1 MNAKKQKKVDKEFG
15 LASWAID
22 NPTIIYVL
30 MGLFLVLGM
39 SAYLGMARENFPEI
53 NETKIYISAPYP
65 GNTAEDIERLIV
77 DPLEDKLQNLSGV
90 VEVLSTSQED
100 YAIITVEFDY
110 KMDVQVAKQRVKDEV
125 DSQTANEDWPT
136 FNGAKV
142 EPNVFD
148 LSISEETPILNVNVS
163 GNYPVDKLKNYAEY
177 LQDEI
182 ESLKEI
188 KEATIR
194 GAQEREV
201 EVAVDIYKMM
211 AAQVNFDNVI
221 GAINNGNMTLSAGNL
236 VSSGQRRNIRILG
249 EIEEPQELENF
260 VVKSENG
267 AVYLKDIATVTF
279 TEEDKT
285 TYARDLTL
293 EKGESV
299 NDENVSESVV
309 MLDVKKRSG
318 ENMIEAVEQIT
329 EIIKNAEANVFPP
342 DVKITTANDQSAKTE
357 NQVNDL
363 VNNIIFGIILVVG
376 VLMFFLGFKNALFVG
391 FAIPMSMFM
400 SFMILNLMGYT
411 MNTMILFA
419 LIMGLGM
426 LVDNGIV
433 VVENVYR
440 LMDEEGMSRVQAAKK
455 GIGEIAFPIIIS
467 TLTTVAAFVPLGM
480 WPGLMGQFMIY
491 FPITLSV
498 VLGSSLFVAIF
509 INSMLVSQFM
519 KTDEQPLTR
528 KFLIKTS
535 LIMLPI
541 GLLILFLGGPVKGF
555 GTLVLTTIV
564 LLWLYKYILFGAAE
578 AFQKK
583 VLTWLENK
591 YRNFLG
597 WALRGKKPIFF
608 VVGIFVLLFATFA
621 AFGGSVGA
629 GRTAIEF
636 FPDNKPN
643 QIYAYI
649 EYPEGTSIEKTN
661 AITKDIERRI
671 FKVFN
676 EEQYLEKSDYNALV
690 ETAISQVG
698 EGAGNPLTDGGSSAE
713 MPHRAKITATMREY
727 KFRNKADSEE
737 LRFKVQ
743 DALKGIYPGVVI
755 TVEKDAAGPPQGYPI
770 NLELEGDDYE
780 ELIVAAEKMRNY
792 INARNVPGVDEI
804 KIDVNRGK
812 PGTQVIVDRQKAG
825 ELGVAVGQ
833 VGMQLRNAIFGS
845 KAGIYKKNGEDYDI
859 YVRFKEDQRYN
870 NSALFNQNI
879 IFRDA
884 ATGRIKEV
892 PVSAVTTTKNT
903 SSFSAIK
910 HRDSK
915 RVVTVYS
922 ALAAG
927 YTDAGVVVAAIQEE
941 MKNFSELPK
950 DIKVNYTGQIE
961 EQNKEMAFLMSAF
974 FGGLGLIFFLLIF
987 QFSSI
992 SKPVIIMIA
1001 IFLSFIGVFGGIIIS
1016 GAPFVIIMTMMGI
1029 ISLAGIVVNN
1039 GVVLLDYT
1047 QLLVDRK
1054 EVAQG
1059 LEGKQML
1066 DVATTKEVIIEG
1078 GRARLRPVLLTAIT
1092 TVLGLI
1098 PLAIGINIDFFGL
1111 FQEFN
1116 PGIYVG
1122 GDNVIFWG
1130 PLAKTVIYGL
1140 IIATFLTLIIVP
1152 LLYYIVYRIKL
1163 YFRGTKA
1170 TTTQELTSG
1179 SYEGDGI
1186 EFAIPEGE

>member
-1 MNAKKQKKVDKEFG
+1 MTDKKKKNVNKEFSIS
-15 LASWAID
+15 SWAID

-30 MGLFLVLGM
+30 MALFLALGM
-39 SAYLGMARENFPEI
+39 GAYLGMARENYPEI

-77 DPLEDKLQNLSGV
+77 DPLEDKLQNLSDV

-100 YAIITVEFDY
+100 YAIITVEF
-110 KMDVQVAKQRVKDEV
+110 KEGVDVQVAKQRVKDEV
-125 DSQTANEDWPT
+125 DSETANEDWPT
-136 FNGAKV
+136 FNNAKV

-148 LSISEETPILNVNVS
+148 LSMSEEIPILNVNVS
-163 GNYPVDKLKNYAEY
+163 GNYPTIKLKEYAEY

-201 EVAVDIYKMM
+201 EVAVDVYKMI
-211 AAQVNFDNVI
+211 AAQVSFNDILASI
-221 GAINNGNMTLSAGNL
+221 GNENMTLSAGNL
-236 VSSGQRRNIRILG
+236 ISSGQRRNIRVIG
-249 EIEEPQELENF
+249 EIQSPEELEDF
-260 VVKSENG
+260 VIKSENG
-267 AVYLKDIATVTF
+267 AIYLKDIATVSF

-293 EKGESV
+293 YDGDTV
-299 NDENVSESVV
+299 DDEEISETVV

-318 ENMIEAVEQIT
+318 ENMIEAVEQIN
-329 EIIKNAEANVFPP
+329 EIIENATAEVFPP
-342 DVKITTANDQSAKTE
+342 DVVVRTANDQSAKTE

-363 VNNIIFGIILVVG
+363 INNIIFGIILVVG

-440 LMDEEGMSRVQAAKK
+440 LMDEEGMGRIEAAKK

-467 TLTTVAAFVPLGM
+467 TLTTVAAFVPLGL
-480 WPGLMGQFMIY
+480 WPGIMGQFMIY

-519 KTDEQPLTR
+519 NTEEKALSR
-528 KFLIKTS
+528 KFLIRTS

-541 GLLILFLGGPVKGF
+541 GLMILFLGGSIRGL
-555 GTLVLTTIV
+555 GSLVLATIIFM
-564 LLWLYKYILFGAAE
+564 WIYKYLLKGAADV
-578 AFQKK
+578 FQQRF
-583 VLTWLENK
+583 LTWLEK
-591 YRNFLG
+591 VYKNFLG
-597 WALRGKKPIFF
+597 WSIRGYRPIAF
-608 VVGIFVLLFATFA
+608 VGGIFLLLILTFM
-621 AFGGSVGA
+621 AFGGSIGA

-643 QIYAYI
+643 QITVYI
-649 EYPEGTSIEKTN
+649 EYPEGTAIEKTN
-661 AITKDIERRI
+661 AITKEIEQRV

-676 EEQYLEKSDYNALV
+676 DEAYLEGEDYNALV
-690 ETAISQVG
+690 ETSVSQVG
-698 EGAGNPLTDGGSSAE
+698 EGAGNPQTDGGSAAE
-713 MPHRAKITATMREY
+713 MPHKAKITATMREY
-727 KFRNKADSEE
+727 KYRNEADSEE

-743 DALKGIYPGVVI
+743 DAVRGVYPGVVI
-755 TVEKDAAGPPQGYPI
+755 TVEKDAAGLPQGYPI
-770 NLELEGDDYE
+770 NIELEGKDYQ
-780 ELIVAAEKMRNY
+780 ELIIAAEQMRNY
-792 INARNVPGVDEI
+792 INSRNVPGVDEL
-804 KIDVNRGK
+804 KINVNRGK
-812 PGTQVIVDRQKAG
+812 PGTEVIVDRQKAG
-825 ELGVAVGQ
+825 ELGVATGQ
-833 VGMQLRNAIFGS
+833 VGMQLRRSIFGD
-845 KAGIYKKNGEDYDI
+845 KAGVYKKDGEDYDI
-859 YVRFKEDQRYN
+859 YVRFNEEQRYDK
-870 NSALFNQNI
+870 SALFNQNI
-879 IFRDA
+879 TFRDP
-884 ATGRIKEV
+884 ATGQVKEV

-922 ALAAG
+922 NLAAG
-927 YTDAGVVVAAIQEE
+927 FTDAGVVVAAIQEE
-941 MKNFSELPK
+941 MKNFDGVPK

-961 EQNKEMAFLMSAF
+961 EQAKEMNFLVSAF
-974 FGGLGLIFFLLIF
+974 FGGLALIFFLLIF

-1054 EVAQG
+1054 EVALG
-1059 LEGKQML
+1059 LEDKQLL
-1066 DVATTKEVIIEG
+1066 DKKTMQELIIEG

-1111 FQEFN
+1111 FQEFDA
-1116 PGIYVG
+1116 GIYVG

-1130 PLAKTVIYGL
+1130 PLAWTVIYGL

-1152 LLYYIVYRIKL
+1152 LLYYIVYRIK
-1163 YFRGTKA
+1163 YKIRGGKETAEEDK
-1170 TTTQELTSG
+1170 EL
-1179 SYEGDGI
+1179 
-1186 EFAIPEGE
+1186 PEAA